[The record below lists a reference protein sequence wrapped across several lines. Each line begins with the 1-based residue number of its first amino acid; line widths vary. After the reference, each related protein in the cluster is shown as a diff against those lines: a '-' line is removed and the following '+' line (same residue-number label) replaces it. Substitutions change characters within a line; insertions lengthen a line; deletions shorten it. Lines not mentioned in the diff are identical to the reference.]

1 MASNDWLM
9 KRDALH
15 AARKCSRLIEQR
27 LGLKLSM
34 AHPAFISM
42 LGDYANLYG
51 CEQIRQAYLE
61 LTMLAP
67 PSQARAMREKL
78 SDEMSAGRPAITQGS
93 STRIRPDQI
102 DA

>member
-51 CEQIRQAYLE
+51 CEQIRDAYLE
-61 LTMLAP
+61 LASLAP
-67 PSQARAMREKL
+67 HKQARTMREKL
-78 SDEMSAGRPAITQGS
+78 SEEVSAARPAITKQS
-93 STRIRPDQI
+93 STKIRPDQI
-102 DA
+102 DV